1 MDWRDFMK
9 SKYKII
15 FLGVGLFLFIS
26 TVSADRLP
34 SEVAENQ
41 LFTIDT
47 LIDATGI
54 VSEESE
60 LDWQLDN
67 SSKKLITARY
77 IPGVSTLSSISDNMK
92 QIFRRDGIYFRM
104 MKHEWIPG
112 EFLEYI
118 EVPEENKDYISFP
131 YGLEKYSKFQ
141 IDSKNRIDGI
151 SQKLF
156 PYEEIAI
163 LTWSDTLR
171 SNGGEILLNKNIDF
185 DSRNKENGQFNLNNE
200 KVLTYVSTEGS
211 HLVGSEEWTLDVA
224 GHYESNTDKIRCVF
238 ASTADEIFPA
248 FCNVVKAKSEII
260 NMNNGK
266 ISTKG
271 SSRAIADSNDIPA
284 SLNYQIAVTPNSYS
298 GEGFADGTVKTLFSG
313 SIMEARNRNNNQ
325 SATNTWKDSASVTG
339 GITQFQKAFNYE
351 SGIQI

>member
-1 MDWRDFMK
+1 M
-9 SKYKII
+9 
-15 FLGVGLFLFIS
+15 VGLLLFIS

-54 VSEESE
+54 VSEESD

-67 SSKKLITARY
+67 SSKKLITAIY
-77 IPGVSTLSSISDNMK
+77 IPGVSSLSSISDNMI
-92 QIFRRDGIYFRM
+92 QNFRRDGIYFRM
-104 MKHEWIPG
+104 MKHELIPG

-118 EVPEENKDYISFP
+118 EVPEDYIGLVNFL
-131 YGLEKYSKFQ
+131 YALEKYSKFQ

-156 PYEEIAI
+156 PNEEIVI

-171 SNGGEILLNKNIDF
+171 SNGGEMILNKNIDF
-185 DSRNKENGQFNLNNE
+185 DSRNREKSQFNLKND

-238 ASTADEIFPA
+238 ASAVDEIFPA

-284 SLNYQIAVTPNSYS
+284 SLNYQIAVTPNSDS
-298 GEGFADGTVKTLFSG
+298 GSGFAEGTVKTLFGG
-313 SIMEARNRNNNQ
+313 SIMEARDINDIQ
-325 SATNTWKDSASVTG
+325 SATNIWKDSASVTG

-351 SGIQI
+351 SGFQI